1 MSDRETDY
9 FGEEIEVAPAPRT
22 VPSEP
27 DAPPSRVVRAAPA
40 TPAPDP
46 APAPLRPAA
55 PMRRWS
61 PNAIAIAASL
71 LLAIGFGL
79 YAGLF
84 VRAFGDPEVHGI
96 WVSIGSVLFTL
107 WVIAVTIWAV
117 LRVSAWASAILLRTT
132 ARVSIV
138 AYRILKTP
146 IRIASILAFFGL
158 AIYGA
163 VVLLSRLSAG

>member
-1 MSDRETDY
+1 MSEIERDY
-9 FGEEIEVAPAPRT
+9 FGQHPEPPVEAAPRPAERLAVAPPAP
-22 VPSEP
+22 
-27 DAPPSRVVRAAPA
+27 AAPA
-40 TPAPDP
+40 RSVDP
-46 APAPLRPAA
+46 GIPRQIS
-55 PMRRWS
+55 R
-61 PNAIAIAASL
+61 NAVYIGISL
-71 LLAIGFGL
+71 VSALIFGL

-117 LRVSAWASAILLRTT
+117 LRLSAWASAILLRTT